1 MPKHRVIT
9 INITNSVAI
18 GMRRCNSA
26 LVLAAQ
32 RQPAAGMAC
41 AIKNVTMVVKHH
53 HAIHARRP
61 QNKPNNHDYKVMQSW
76 DPVSVIQPAAP

>member
-1 MPKHRVIT
+1 MMLANWQDIRSDCDIVVPKHRVIT

-41 AIKNVTMVVKHH
+41 AMC
-53 HAIHARRP
+53 
-61 QNKPNNHDYKVMQSW
+61 NNGGEASSRHSRKKTPEQTK
-76 DPVSVIQPAAP
+76 